1 MTEKH
6 LDCRGMA
13 CPNPVIK
20 TKELI
25 EKEEVARLTVLL
37 DNPAARE
44 NVGRF
49 LARAGYAVQ
58 VAEEAGTFVVTGIRK
73 TEGLEAAEKAGAEP
87 AARKIL
93 VLIGTDRMGTGD
105 DVLGEKLLANFM
117 GTLREM
123 GKDLWCLV
131 LLNAGVKLS
140 VAGSPVLASLKELEE
155 EGVMILVCG
164 TCLNHFQLLE
174 KKAVGETTNM
184 LDIVTHMQL
193 ADKVISLT

>member
-6 LDCRGMA
+6 LDCRGLA

-20 TKELI
+20 TKQLI

-58 VAEEAGTFVVTGIRK
+58 VTEEAGAFVVTGIRK
-73 TEGLEAAEKAGAEP
+73 TEGPEAAEKTGAEP

-105 DVLGEKLLANFM
+105 DVLGEKLLANFI

-123 GKDLWCLV
+123 GKDLWALV